1 MELSHKTLKD
11 RQRLERH
18 THSENLGLRVHRAL
32 SWLDRAEK
40 EKSAKDIDAQF
51 IFLWISF
58 NSAYANEIH
67 DNRLFSEQATFG
79 NFLSRLCELDTNNR
93 LYNLVWNEFASSI
106 RLLLANKYVF
116 AGFWE
121 HQRQVKTAD
130 EWKTEFDTANSISN
144 KALGNKDTATVL
156 SIVFARLYT
165 LRNQMLHG
173 GATWNSSVN
182 IDQKRDATN
191 FIAKFVP
198 FVIEIMLDNADQVWG
213 TANYPVISDT

>member
-1 MELSHKTLKD
+1 MMQLYHSVLKT
-11 RQRLERH
+11 RQRAERSS
-18 THSENLGLRVHRAL
+18 HSENLGLRVHRAL
-32 SWLDRAEK
+32 SWLDRAER
-40 EKSAKDIDAQF
+40 EQTNKDTDAQF
-51 IFLWISF
+51 IFLWIAF

-67 DNRLFSEQATFG
+67 DNKLFSEQATFG
-79 NFLSRLCELDTNNR
+79 NFLSRLCELDEKNR
-93 LYNLVWNEFASSI
+93 LTNLVWEEFASSI
-106 RLLLANKYVF
+106 RLLLANRYVF

-121 HQRQVKTAD
+121 YQKQLKTED
-130 EWKTEFDTANSISN
+130 EWKAEFNKANSVSS
-144 KALGNKDTATVL
+144 KALGNKDTAKVL

-198 FVIEIMLDNADQVWG
+198 VVIEIMMDNADQVWG
-213 TANYPVISDT
+213 SANYPVVND

>member
-1 MELSHKTLKD
+1 MKLSHKTLKD

-18 THSENLGLRVHRAL
+18 NHSENLGLRVHRAL
-32 SWLDRAEK
+32 SWLNRAEK

-79 NFLSRLCELDTNNR
+79 NFLSRLCELDTSNR

-116 AGFWE
+116 AGFWDY
-121 HQRQVKTAD
+121 QRQVKTAE
-130 EWKTEFDTANSISN
+130 EWKSEFDTANSISN
-144 KALGNKDTATVL
+144 KALGNKDTATIL
-156 SIVFARLYT
+156 SIVFARLDT

-173 GATWNSSVN
+173 GATWNSSIN

-198 FVIEIMLDNADQVWG
+198 FVIEIMLDNADKVWG
-213 TANYPVISDT
+213 NANYPVINDN